1 MVLAIIQ
8 IARNLGKKTIAEFVG
23 DEKTVAMLKKSG
35 IDYIQGFYVGVPSE
49 RLPVNL
55 SVVSNQKKTAE

>member
-1 MVLAIIQ
+1 
-8 IARNLGKKTIAEFVG
+8 
-23 DEKTVAMLKKSG
+23 MLKKSG

-55 SVVSNQKKTAE
+55 SVVSDQKKTAE